1 MAYIGLYG
9 VYVGFCSFDAN
20 GQWNGTYGGAC
31 HKIGKAIAATFAPQD
46 GGENNLYADNAIAE
60 TANTAAAG
68 GTLSI
73 TLDRLTEQGIID
85 LFNLSVT
92 TETVTV
98 NSTTVSGRGFKYT
111 GSETPNAVGVGFVRQ
126 KQEDNNRN
134 HYEAIIFG
142 CVTFKYPSEDAQT
155 LGDSV
160 EWQTPTIEGTV
171 VTGAAGTS
179 WMRRFEFPTN
189 EAAVKFIENTLSD

>member
-9 VYVGFCSFDAN
+9 VY
-20 GQWNGTYGGAC
+20 YGGCTHNGAGEWDGGYGGSPY
-31 HKIGKAIAATFAPQD
+31 KMGKAIAASFTPAT

-60 TANTAAAG
+60 SAAVAPAG
-68 GTLSI
+68 GTLSL
-73 TLDRLTEQGIID
+73 TLDRLNAEAISA
-85 LFNLSVT
+85 LFGLTKT
-92 TETVTV
+92 TETVVV
-98 NSTTVSGRGFKYT
+98 NSTNVSGTGFNFT
-111 GSETPNAVGVGFVRQ
+111 GNETPNDVGVGFIRQ

-142 CVTFKYPSEDAQT
+142 CVTFKFPSDDAQT

-171 VTGAAGTS
+171 QTGAAGTK
-179 WMRRFEFPTN
+179 WMKRFEFPT
-189 EAAVKFIENTLSD
+189 EAAAIAWIQDQLSD